1 MKFDFETHLFALL
14 RDEPF
19 LASFSLR
26 LDKVATD
33 KVRTCGVR
41 LNKDT
46 LKYEFFYNPH
56 FMNRLTPRE
65 AGGVMKHEF
74 YHLILGHVTNRFS
87 KDRQDN
93 MKTWNIAADLAINS
107 YLQSELPE
115 IACVPGRDKF
125 ADVPPYQSAEWYYD
139 FLQQNYEDYKD
150 ILESSTTLDD
160 HGDWGESESS
170 DGDAKAA
177 EQVAHQ
183 RLDNDL
189 KATAEQASKSNG
201 WGTLPNHIRSAIIEK
216 MKAGMVD
223 WRKTLRYFCITSKK
237 ADRSSSIKKLN
248 KRYPFIHAGKKS
260 SRVANIAISVD
271 QSGSMSE
278 EQLSI
283 IAAELTKLAEIV
295 DFTVIPFDHEVV
307 EKEVFKWAK
316 GKKINLKRVACG
328 GTNFDAP
335 TKYVNERNFDG
346 HILLTDLMASPP
358 QKSKCK
364 RIWINVDNYYKD
376 KKRFGT
382 NNDEKVVHL

>member
-1 MKFDFETHLFALL
+1 MRFDFETHLFALL

-26 LDKVATD
+26 LDKVSTD
-33 KVRTCGVR
+33 RVRTCGVR

-87 KDRQDN
+87 KEREEN
-93 MKTWNIAADLAINS
+93 MKMWNVAADLAINS
-107 YLQSELPE
+107 YLQGELPE

-125 ADVPPYQSAEWYYD
+125 AEVPPYQSAEWYYD
-139 FLQQNYEDYKD
+139 FLQQNEDDFKD
-150 ILESSTTLDD
+150 ILDSMDTLDD
-160 HGDWGESESS
+160 HGQWGDSEDS
-170 DGDAKAA
+170 DGAQSAA
-177 EQVAHQ
+177 EQVAQQ

-189 KATAEQASKSNG
+189 RSVAEQAAKTNG
-201 WGTLPNHIRSAIIEK
+201 WGSIPNHVRSTVIEK
-216 MKAGMVD
+216 LKASVVD

-237 ADRSSSIKKLN
+237 ADRSSSIKRLN
-248 KRYPFIHAGKKS
+248 RRYPFIHAGKKS
-260 SRVANIAISVD
+260 SRLANIAISVD

-278 EQLSI
+278 EQLSA

-307 EKEVFKWAK
+307 EKEVFQWAK
-316 GKKINLKRVACG
+316 GKKIKLKRVAHG

-364 RIWINVDNYYKD
+364 RIWINVDNYYRD
-376 KKRFGT
+376 KKTFGT
-382 NNDEKVVHL
+382 NNNEKVIHL

>member
-26 LDKVATD
+26 LDKVSTN

-93 MKTWNIAADLAINS
+93 MKMWNIAADLAINS
-107 YLQSELPE
+107 YLQNELPE

-125 ADVPPYQSAEWYYD
+125 AEVPPYQSAEWYYD
-139 FLQQNYEDYKD
+139 FLQQNKDDFKD
-150 ILESSTTLDD
+150 ILDSTDTLDD
-160 HGDWGESESS
+160 HGNWGDSEDS
-170 DGDAKAA
+170 DGASSAA
-177 EQVAHQ
+177 EQVAQQ

-189 KATAEQASKSNG
+189 KEVAQEASKSNG
-201 WGTLPNHIRSAIIEK
+201 WGSIPNHIRQAAIEK
-216 MKAGMVD
+216 AKSSEVD
-223 WRKTLRYFCITSKK
+223 WRKTLRYFCVTSKK
-237 ADRSSSIKKLN
+237 ANRSSSIKKLN
-248 KRYPFIHAGKKS
+248 KRYPFVHAGKKS

-283 IAAELTKLAEIV
+283 IAAELSKLAEIV

-307 EKEVFKWAK
+307 VDQVFQWAK
-316 GKKINLKRVACG
+316 GKKLQLKRVAYG

-335 TKYVNERNFDG
+335 TQYVNERKFDG
-346 HILLTDLMASPP
+346 HIILTDLMASAP
-358 QKSKCK
+358 QRSNCK

-376 KKRFGT
+376 KKFFGT
-382 NNDEKVVHL
+382 NNNEKVIHI